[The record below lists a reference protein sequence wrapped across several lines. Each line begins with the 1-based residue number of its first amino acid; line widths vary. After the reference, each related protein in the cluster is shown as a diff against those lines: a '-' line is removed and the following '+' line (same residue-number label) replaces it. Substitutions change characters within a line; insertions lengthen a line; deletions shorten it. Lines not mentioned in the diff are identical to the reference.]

1 MLNQT
6 ATTPE
11 SPQINSSTK
20 ASQELSTIELAQA
33 LAERLTI
40 TPDKWH
46 QLKSN
51 RPARAREQAAAAL
64 VFLLKDRPEE
74 ALSRLQQAAGWLDRS
89 VSAPPCPG
97 HGLRGAH
104 ATRSSK

>member
-20 ASQELSTIELAQA
+20 ASQEPSTIELAQA
-33 LAERLTI
+33 LAQRLTI

-51 RPARAREQAAAAL
+51 RSARAGEQAAAAL
-64 VFLLKDRPEE
+64 VFLLKDKPEE
-74 ALSRLQQAAGWLDRS
+74 ALARLQQAAGWLDRS

-97 HGLRGAH
+97 HG
-104 ATRSSK
+104 SNK